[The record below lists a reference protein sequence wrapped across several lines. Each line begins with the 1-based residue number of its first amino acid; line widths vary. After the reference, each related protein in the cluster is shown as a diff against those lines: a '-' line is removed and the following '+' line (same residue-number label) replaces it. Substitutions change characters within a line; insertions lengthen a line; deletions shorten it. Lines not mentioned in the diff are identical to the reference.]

1 MKRQFSKV
9 MLLGAL
15 LVATSG
21 FALAQAPQ
29 QSVADIL
36 KTQHDIRD
44 RMDTHYGEYSRF
56 DDASLVRMKR
66 AQDKVFAMLD
76 GVQSLDQL
84 NDFQKTDLSNALD
97 EIKAVLTANEGNRL
111 ICYRERKTG
120 SNMIERRCETAAQRE
135 ARARDSQEQL
145 REYAPTAQER
155 HGG

>member
-84 NDFQKTDLSNALD
+84 NDFQKTNLSNALD